1 MSAAEQDATD
11 FLAVTGRGSV
21 SGAAMVAR
29 ALWLRGPVSV
39 EEPHAQVA

>member
-21 SGAAMVAR
+21 SGAAMVA
-29 ALWLRGPVSV
+29 LWLRGPVSV